1 MAGLLSEYQV
11 SLEAVLGRDEIYKD
25 IFSLVVVC
33 LFTGFLREWWGGCVC
48 VFPLE

>member
-1 MAGLLSEYQV
+1 MAGRLSGYQV
-11 SLEAVLGRDEIYKD
+11 SLEAVMDRDQLNKD

-33 LFTGFLREWWGGCVC
+33 LVMGFLREWWGGCVF